1 MEGFYLCQEA
11 AMDITT
17 TAQREEQLK
26 GCERQDPYMR
36 LVYAIGLLLTMFG
49 SFVPGTLNWN
59 IIGIA
64 LVIFYWI
71 Y

>member
-1 MEGFYLCQEA
+1 MN
-11 AMDITT
+11 IT
-17 TAQREEQLK
+17 TAQQRRQMEE
-26 GCERQDPYMR
+26 CERQDPYMR

-59 IIGIA
+59 VIGIA